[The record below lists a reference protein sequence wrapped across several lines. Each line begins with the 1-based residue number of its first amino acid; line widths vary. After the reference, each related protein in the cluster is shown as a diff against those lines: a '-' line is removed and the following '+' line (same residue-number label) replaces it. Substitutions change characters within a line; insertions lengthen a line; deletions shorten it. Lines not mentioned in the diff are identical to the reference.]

1 MATKLTLVSVKHGL
15 QEWDAGWPAR
25 CVVGEDL
32 PYLPTRWLFAVGNLV
47 TTKASSYSQALFEIK
62 VSFGESGQRTVL
74 VTGTQ
79 MRTALRNLRVPGQD
93 DADWDLVCAHD
104 PVGRLGMLASSAA
117 AVVLTR
123 KVGWLAGAL
132 FAATVVAGL
141 RARPRPSSAQC
152 EAAATRLLTAAR
164 TLRWVSCCSCHPG
177 SCPGKWSLPLPI
189 FGCRLGGCQIMWS
202 MSRRC
207 LGGGAGCH

>member
-1 MATKLTLVSVKHGL
+1 MVLLGRKKKDDTTSGNRIFFIFPSHNSMAMKLTLVSVKH
-15 QEWDAGWPAR
+15 GWPAR

-62 VSFGESGQRTVL
+62 VSCGESGQRTVL

-104 PVGRLGMLASSAA
+104 PVGRLGMMGSCST

-123 KVGWLAGAL
+123 KVGLLACAL
-132 FAATVVAGL
+132 F
-141 RARPRPSSAQC
+141 
-152 EAAATRLLTAAR
+152 
-164 TLRWVSCCSCHPG
+164 
-177 SCPGKWSLPLPI
+177 
-189 FGCRLGGCQIMWS
+189 
-202 MSRRC
+202 
-207 LGGGAGCH
+207 